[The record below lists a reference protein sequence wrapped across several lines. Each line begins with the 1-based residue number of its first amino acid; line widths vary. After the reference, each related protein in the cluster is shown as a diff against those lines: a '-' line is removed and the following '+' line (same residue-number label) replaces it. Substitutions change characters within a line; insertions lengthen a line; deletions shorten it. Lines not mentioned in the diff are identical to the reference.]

1 MILRLCIFL
10 LLTSNSYSQVTISFN
25 TSWKGTDNLVIDQD
39 EQITTLKWYISN
51 IKFYHQSKEV
61 FYSSEA
67 FLIDYSNPQSTRLIV
82 DYKQDFDSVSYMIGI
97 DNEHNINGVFGGD
110 LDPTNGMYWAWHSGY
125 INIKIE
131 GISSSVSN
139 TKNDFSYHLGGY
151 EEPFESSQ
159 IVGFKTNS
167 SALNFTL
174 NLDQILTEELF
185 SELLHLMLPG
195 AKAQELSK
203 SFAGC
208 FKLNHP

>member
-25 TSWKGTDNLVIDQD
+25 SSWKGTENLVVEQH

-51 IKFYHQSKEV
+51 IKFYQQSNEV
-61 FYSSEA
+61 FHSSEA
-67 FLIDYSNPQSTRLIV
+67 FLIDYSDSQSTNLNF
-82 DYKQDFDSVSYMIGI
+82 DFKQDFDSVSYMIGI
-97 DNEHNINGVFGGD
+97 DNEHNTNGVFGGD
-110 LDPTNGMYWAWHSGY
+110 LDPTNGMYWAWQSGY
-125 INIKIE
+125 INVKIE
-131 GISSSVSN
+131 GVSKSISSA
-139 TKNDFSYHLGGY
+139 KNDFIYHLGGY
-151 EEPFESSQ
+151 EEPYESSQ

-174 NLDQILTEELF
+174 NLDQILTKELF
-185 SELLHLMLPG
+185 SDLPHLMLPG

-208 FKLNHP
+208 FKLNNP